1 MNFTTAK
8 QDLKSP
14 SNHSNQDSSDW
25 QDAGYIAYATVMFT
39 IISVGFLGNILSAIV
54 LCQPFHRKQP
64 LAPLM
69 LNIVL
74 GDLFLIVFAYP
85 TLMQVVVRG
94 KDLHA
99 YKARCIFYAFV
110 NGAVGLT
117 SIATFTTMTIVL
129 SYCTHQKIPRFRV
142 SNVTIFHLLAACWSF
157 GVILMLPPLLGWSRF
172 VPGASGISC
181 GPDWT
186 DTSAA
191 GRAYSLLLIILG
203 FCGPIIAIS
212 GSYIKILRL
221 IRRDIAIEDNRI
233 KLRRRFW
240 QMKLV
245 RLTAIAITAFMLSW
259 SPYSLASLISIFRGN
274 SVLSA
279 GEAEVPALMAK
290 ASVIYNPIV
299 YTVMNR
305 RFRRTL
311 WNIILCITCKLLLL
325 LCPEINRIKAS
336 KHRVTRT
343 VTVTSPT
350 QLSNFGEFLSSWRQN
365 SS

>member
-1 MNFTTAK
+1 MA
-8 QDLKSP
+8 
-14 SNHSNQDSSDW
+14 
-25 QDAGYIAYATVMFT
+25 
-39 IISVGFLGNILSAIV
+39 
-54 LCQPFHRKQP
+54 
-64 LAPLM
+64 
-69 LNIVL
+69 
-74 GDLFLIVFAYP
+74 
-85 TLMQVVVRG
+85 
-94 KDLHA
+94 
-99 YKARCIFYAFV
+99 
-110 NGAVGLT
+110 
-117 SIATFTTMTIVL
+117 
-129 SYCTHQKIPRFRV
+129 
-142 SNVTIFHLLAACWSF
+142 
-157 GVILMLPPLLGWSRF
+157 
-172 VPGASGISC
+172 
-181 GPDWT
+181 
-186 DTSAA
+186 
-191 GRAYSLLLIILG
+191 
-203 FCGPIIAIS
+203 AIS
-212 GSYIKILRL
+212 LFHSSKLEFINQYPPCEVHLSHSCRLFYSWFSFYSSLFVDRL